1 MKETITES
9 RRMVEQESASY
20 KRTFTREKEHRAK
33 LEKLG
38 LTEAEALEYVLML
51 SREEALGK
59 GDLDANQAIGEEG
72 VFDIDESLESAGYE
86 RVPST
91 SSIRR
96 SPSTSSVSTTSDQTR
111 GSYGG
116 SPASYGRYGAENPQA
131 SGLAFVADFFG
142 ALYDVSPCSS
152 FVTRSDIKRRPV
164 SSDCCQPNAE
174 QQQHVGSESARSPSG
189 MSPSKSWSSAVGSS
203 SSSTSQSRSTQ
214 SASGLR
220 YALLRRPRVG
230 NQVFYINCLCF
241 STTRFVDLSWCGLYN
256 LSPRFP

>member
-96 SPSTSSVSTTSDQTR
+96 SPSTSSVSTTSDQTWS
-111 GSYGG
+111 SYGG
-116 SPASYGRYGAENPQA
+116 SPASYGRYGVENPQ
-131 SGLAFVADFFG
+131 GLD
-142 ALYDVSPCSS
+142 ALPSSPTSSVPCMMSAAAAPLLHVPTLSDDQFPPIAVSPTPSS
-152 FVTRSDIKRRPV
+152 STS
-164 SSDCCQPNAE
+164 
-174 QQQHVGSESARSPSG
+174 GSESARSPSG
-189 MSPSKSWSSAVGSS
+189 MSPSKSWSSVVGSS
-203 SSSTSQSRSTQ
+203 SSSTSQSRSMR
-214 SASGLR
+214 SASGPKRFRPVGGVKYTSSKVHVDEDDEDLR
-220 YALLRRPRVG
+220 YALE
-230 NQVFYINCLCF
+230 
-241 STTRFVDLSWCGLYN
+241 LSLAEAQSRGG
-256 LSPRFP
+256 